1 MSFVIVSRIL
11 SYIYFFKHAIEPK
24 LTTHKDMTTKRLL
37 IATVIFFTAATAFAQ
52 ENIKPS
58 EYIYSSKLKSQTVL
72 TDDFSKFS
80 NYWLLGIE
88 ENSWS
93 ESIEEGNLVFQS
105 LADKAK
111 EDVLPVIIDQNRSFE
126 IETSIRFVEGKMD
139 KGYGLQWGKAIN
151 PVKQFDFLLTGYG
164 HFTIDKYTGDF
175 KDFVPFTVSDNV
187 NRYTYNKLTVRKVQ
201 DMYYFFLNEK
211 LVHSMPFEPFF
222 GNLLG
227 FQVAENST
235 IRIDKIEVA
244 YLDQVTEG
252 KSKVLIMDYKFD
264 SNSDKVSVGKP
275 VTLTL
280 NLSNVGDRD
289 ANDLSISYKLP
300 KNVEAVEFKNISSL
314 KKGEEQLIS
323 LQFFATKN
331 YTDTIIP
338 ISFEIRGADITNVND
353 LDLSLGV
360 AGEMKESVDKMLAQ
374 NYSEFRGGN
383 DPLKGLN
390 VAQAMKAVE
399 VGEYYGMVIGIDQ
412 YSGEWPMLK
421 NAVNDA
427 KGVAELLNNQYSFN
441 YMKTLYDKEATRDNI
456 LAQFEY
462 LLKNVKQ
469 NDNVLIYYSGHGEY
483 IENMD
488 KGFWVPVDASSK
500 SIAKYI
506 SNEDIRSFLTGIKS
520 KHTLL
525 VTDACF
531 SGDIFRGKTMTIP
544 YENSTK
550 YYSKMYSLSSRKALT
565 SGGVEPVMDKGKEN
579 HSIFAY
585 YFIQALKN
593 NTEKYFDAGQIY
605 DYLKIPVVN
614 NSYQTPAY
622 SPIRNAGDEGGQF
635 IFIRKDAT
643 AGTAN

>member
-1 MSFVIVSRIL
+1 MFI
-11 SYIYFFKHAIEPK
+11 
-24 LTTHKDMTTKRLL
+24 KRLIITSVFSL
-37 IATVIFFTAATAFAQ
+37 TVFIISAQ
-52 ENIKPS
+52 EKVSPS
-58 EYIYSSKLKSQTVL
+58 DYLFSKELKSQVVL
-72 TDDFSKFS
+72 NDDFSKFN

-93 ESIEEGNLVFQS
+93 ESIEDGHLVFQS
-105 LADKAK
+105 LTDKAK
-111 EDVLPVIIDQNRSFE
+111 EDLLPVIIDQKRNFE

-151 PVKQFDFLLTGYG
+151 PLKQFDFLLTGSG

-175 KDFVPFTVSDNV
+175 KDYVPFTLSDKV
-187 NRYTYNKLTVRKVQ
+187 NRYAFNKLTVRKVA

-235 IRIDKIEVA
+235 IRVDNIEIA
-244 YLDQVTEG
+244 YLDKAAEG

-280 NLSNVGDRD
+280 NVSNVGDKD
-289 ANDLSISYKLP
+289 ASDLKINYKLP
-300 KNVEAVEFKNISSL
+300 ANIEVVDFKNVTAL
-314 KKGEEQLIS
+314 KKGEEQLLT

-331 YTDTIIP
+331 YTDSIIP
-338 ISFEIRGADITNVND
+338 VKFEIAGADITNVND
-353 LDLSLGV
+353 IDLTVGLDKTV
-360 AGEMKESVDKMLAQ
+360 KESVDKTLAQ

-390 VAQAMKAVE
+390 VAQAMKSVE
-399 VGEYYGMVIGIDQ
+399 VGEYYGLIIGIDQ

-427 KGVAELLNNQYSFN
+427 KGVAELLSSKYTFH
-441 YMKTLYDKEATRDNI
+441 YMKTLYDKDATRDKI
-456 LAQFEY
+456 LSEFEY
-462 LLKNVKQ
+462 LLKTVKA

-488 KGFWVPVDASSK
+488 KGFWVPVDAAAK
-500 SIAKYI
+500 SISKYI
-506 SNEDIRSFLTGIKS
+506 SNEDIRAFLTGIKS

-550 YYSKMYSLSSRKALT
+550 YYSKMYSLSSRKAIT

-585 YFIQALKN
+585 YFLQALKN
-593 NTEKYFDAGQIY
+593 NSEKYFDAGQIF
-605 DYLKIPVVN
+605 DFIKIPVVN

-635 IFIRKDAT
+635 IFIMK
-643 AGTAN
+643 

>member
-1 MSFVIVSRIL
+1 MNVKNGLIL
-11 SYIYFFKHAIEPK
+11 
-24 LTTHKDMTTKRLL
+24 
-37 IATVIFFTAATAFAQ
+37 IFFSVITCFAQ
-52 ENIKPS
+52 GQEIAKPS
-58 EYIYSSKLKSQTVL
+58 EYSFSKGLKSDFL
-72 TDDFSKFS
+72 LKDDFSKFS

-93 ESIEEGNLVFQS
+93 ESIEDGHLVFQS
-105 LADKAK
+105 LTDKAK
-111 EDVLPVIIDQNRSFE
+111 EDLLPVIIDQKRSFE
-126 IETSIRFVEGKMD
+126 IEASIRFVEGKMD

-151 PVKQFDFLLTGYG
+151 PLKQFDFLLTGAG
-164 HFTIDKYTGDF
+164 HFTIDKYTGEF
-175 KDFVPFTVSDNV
+175 HDFVPFTISDKV
-187 NRYTYNKLTVRKVQ
+187 NRYAFNKLTVRKVA

-235 IRIDKIEVA
+235 IRVDNIEIA
-244 YLDQVTEG
+244 YLDKVNTG
-252 KSKVLIMDYKFD
+252 MSKVLIMDYKFS
-264 SNSDKVSVGKP
+264 SNNDKVAIGKP

-280 NLSNVGDRD
+280 NVSNVGDKD
-289 ANDLSISYKLP
+289 ATALSVNYKLP
-300 KNVEAVEFKNISSL
+300 ANIEVVDFKKLESL
-314 KKGEEQLIS
+314 KKGEEQLIT
-323 LQFFATKN
+323 LQFFANKN
-331 YTDTIIP
+331 FTDSIIP
-338 ISFEIRGADITNVND
+338 VKFEITGADITNVND
-353 LDLSLGV
+353 MNLSV
-360 AGEMKESVDKMLAQ
+360 AIDKPVNKEIDKSMAQ
-374 NYSEFRGGN
+374 NFSEFRGGN

-390 VAQAMKAVE
+390 VAQAMKSVE
-399 VGEYYGMVIGIDQ
+399 VGEYYGLVIGIDE

-427 KGVAELLNNQYSFN
+427 KGVAELLSSKYTFQ
-441 YMKTLYDKEATRDNI
+441 YMKTLYNKEATRDNI
-456 LAQFEY
+456 LKEFEV
-462 LLKNVKQ
+462 LLAKVKE

-483 IENMD
+483 IQNMD
-488 KGFWVPVDASSK
+488 KGFWVPVDASAK
-500 SIAKYI
+500 SISKYI
-506 SNEDIRSFLTGIKS
+506 SNEDIRAFLTGIHS

-565 SGGVEPVMDKGKEN
+565 SGGIEPVLDKGKDN

-585 YFIQALKN
+585 YFLQALKN
-593 NTEKYFDAGQIY
+593 NNEKYFDAGQIF
-605 DYLKIPVVN
+605 DFLKIPVVN

-635 IFIRKDAT
+635 IFIMK
-643 AGTAN
+643 

>member
-1 MSFVIVSRIL
+1 MYR
-11 SYIYFFKHAIEPK
+11 
-24 LTTHKDMTTKRLL
+24 KRL
-37 IATVIFFTAATAFAQ
+37 IVASVFFFTAVIISAQ
-52 ENIKPS
+52 EKTSPS
-58 EYIYSSKLKSQTVL
+58 DYSFSKGLKSQVVL
-72 TDDFSKFS
+72 TDDFSKFN

-93 ESIEEGNLVFQS
+93 ESIEDGHLVFQS
-105 LADKAK
+105 LTDKAK
-111 EDVLPVIIDQNRSFE
+111 EDLLPVIIDQNRSFE

-151 PVKQFDFLLTGYG
+151 PLKQFDFLLTGSG
-164 HFTIDKYTGDF
+164 HFTIDKYTGEF
-175 KDFVPFTVSDNV
+175 RDFVPFTLSDHV
-187 NRYTYNKLTVRKVQ
+187 NRYAFNKLTIRKVANT
-201 DMYYFFLNEK
+201 YYFFLNEK

-235 IRIDKIEVA
+235 IRVDNLEVA
-244 YLDQVTEG
+244 YLDKAAEG

-264 SNSDKVSVGKP
+264 SSTSKVSVGKP
-275 VTLTL
+275 VKLTL
-280 NLSNVGDRD
+280 NVTNVGEKD
-289 ANDLSISYKLP
+289 APSLAINYKLP
-300 KNVEAVEFKNISSL
+300 SNIEVVEFKNVTSL
-314 KKGEEQLIS
+314 KKGEEQLLS
-323 LQFFATKN
+323 LQFFANKS
-331 YTDTIIP
+331 YTDSIIP
-338 ISFEIRGADITNVND
+338 IRFEITGADITNVND
-353 LDLSLGV
+353 IDLSVGLDKPV
-360 AGEMKESVDKMLAQ
+360 KESIDKSMAQ

-399 VGEYYGMVIGIDQ
+399 VGEYYGLVIGIDS

-427 KGVAELLNNQYSFN
+427 RGVAELLSTKYSFQ
-441 YMKTLYDKEATRDNI
+441 YMKTLYDKDATRDKI
-456 LAQFEY
+456 LEQFEY
-462 LLKNVKQ
+462 LLKTVKA

-500 SIAKYI
+500 SISKYI
-506 SNEDIRSFLTGIKS
+506 SNEDIKAFLTGIKS

-550 YYSKMYSLSSRKALT
+550 YYSKMYSLTSRKALT

-585 YFIQALKN
+585 YFLQALKN
-593 NTEKYFDAGQIY
+593 NTEKFIDAGQVF
-605 DYLKIPVVN
+605 DFLKIPVVN

-635 IFIRKDAT
+635 IFIMK
-643 AGTAN
+643 

>member
-1 MSFVIVSRIL
+1 MILKRLFAAFIL
-11 SYIYFFKHAIEPK
+11 SFPA
-24 LTTHKDMTTKRLL
+24 LL
-37 IATVIFFTAATAFAQ
+37 VPAQ
-52 ENIKPS
+52 EKVSPS
-58 EYIYSSKLKSQTVL
+58 EYSFSKGLKSQVVL
-72 TDDFSKFS
+72 SDDFSKFS

-93 ESIEEGNLVFQS
+93 ESIEEGHLVFQS
-105 LADKAK
+105 LTDKAK
-111 EDVLPVIIDQNRSFE
+111 EDLLPVIIDQKRNFE

-151 PVKQFDFLLTGYG
+151 PFKQYDFLLTGSG
-164 HFTIDKYTGDF
+164 HFTIDKYTGEF
-175 KDFVPFTVSDNV
+175 KDFVPFTLSDKV
-187 NRYTYNKLTVRKVQ
+187 NRYAFNKLTVRKVA

-235 IRIDKIEVA
+235 IRIDNIEIT
-244 YLDQVTEG
+244 YLDKAQDG
-252 KSKVLIMDYKFD
+252 KSKVLIMDYKF
-264 SNSDKVSVGKP
+264 NSAGDKVSVGKP

-280 NLSNVGDRD
+280 NVTNVGDKD
-289 ANDLSISYKLP
+289 APDLSINYKLP
-300 KNVEAVEFKNISSL
+300 SNVEVVEFKKVPSL

-323 LQFFATKN
+323 LQFYATKN
-331 YTDTIIP
+331 YTDSLIP
-338 ISFEIRGADITNVND
+338 IKFEITGADITNVND
-353 LDLSLGV
+353 IDLSVGIDQPV
-360 AGEMKESVDKMLAQ
+360 KEKIDKAMAQ

-390 VAQAMKAVE
+390 VAQAMKSVE
-399 VGEYYGMVIGIDQ
+399 VGEYYGLVIGIDQ
-412 YSGEWPMLK
+412 YSGEWPMLR

-427 KGVAELLNNQYSFN
+427 KGVSDLLSSKYTFQ
-441 YMKTLYDKEATRDNI
+441 YMKTLYDKDATRDNI
-456 LAQFEY
+456 LSQFEY
-462 LLKNVKQ
+462 LLKTVKP

-500 SIAKYI
+500 SISKYI
-506 SNEDIRSFLTGIKS
+506 SNEDIRAFLTGIKS

-550 YYSKMYSLSSRKALT
+550 YYSKMYSLSSRKAIT

-585 YFIQALKN
+585 YFLQALKN
-593 NTEKYFDAGQIY
+593 NTEKYFDAGQVFDFI
-605 DYLKIPVVN
+605 KIPVVN

-635 IFIRKDAT
+635 IFIMK
-643 AGTAN
+643 

>member
-1 MSFVIVSRIL
+1 MFVRTINTSKEMILELILIFIAMYRKGLIVASVFFFAAFIMS
-11 SYIYFFKHAIEPK
+11 
-24 LTTHKDMTTKRLL
+24 
-37 IATVIFFTAATAFAQ
+37 AQ
-52 ENIKPS
+52 EKTSPS
-58 EYIYSSKLKSQTVL
+58 DYSFSRGLKSQVVL
-72 TDDFSKFS
+72 TDDFSKFN

-93 ESIEEGNLVFQS
+93 ESIEDGHLVFQS
-105 LADKAK
+105 LTDKAK
-111 EDVLPVIIDQNRSFE
+111 EDLLPVIIDQNRSFE

-139 KGYGLQWGKAIN
+139 KGYGIQWGKAIN
-151 PVKQFDFLLTGYG
+151 PLKQFDFLLTGSG
-164 HFTIDKYTGDF
+164 HFTIDKYTGEF
-175 KDFVPFTVSDNV
+175 RDFVPFTLSDNV
-187 NRYTYNKLTVRKVQ
+187 NRYAFNKLTIRKVAST
-201 DMYYFFLNEK
+201 YYFFLNEK

-235 IRIDKIEVA
+235 IRVDNLEVA
-244 YLDQVTEG
+244 YLDKAAEG

-264 SNSDKVSVGKP
+264 SSTSKVSVGKP
-275 VTLTL
+275 VKLTL
-280 NLSNVGDRD
+280 NVTNVGDKD
-289 ANDLSISYKLP
+289 APSLSINYKLP
-300 KNVEAVEFKNISSL
+300 SNIEVVEFKNVTSL
-314 KKGEEQLIS
+314 KKGEEQLLS
-323 LQFFATKN
+323 LQFFANKN
-331 YTDTIIP
+331 YTDSIIP
-338 ISFEIRGADITNVND
+338 IRFEISGADITNVND
-353 LDLSLGV
+353 IDLSVGLDKPV
-360 AGEMKESVDKMLAQ
+360 KESIDKSMAQ

-399 VGEYYGMVIGIDQ
+399 VGEYYGLVIGIDT

-427 KGVAELLNNQYSFN
+427 KGVADLLSSKYSFQ
-441 YMKTLYDKEATRDNI
+441 YMKTLYDKDATRDKI
-456 LAQFEY
+456 LEQFEY
-462 LLKNVKQ
+462 LLKTVKA

-500 SIAKYI
+500 SISKYI
-506 SNEDIRSFLTGIKS
+506 SNEDIKAFLTGIKS

-550 YYSKMYSLSSRKALT
+550 YYSKMYSLTSRKALT

-585 YFIQALKN
+585 YFLQALKN
-593 NTEKYFDAGQIY
+593 NTEKFIDAGQVF
-605 DYLKIPVVN
+605 DFLKIPVVN
-614 NSYQTPAY
+614 NAYQTPAY

-635 IFIRKDAT
+635 IFIMK
-643 AGTAN
+643 

>member
-1 MSFVIVSRIL
+1 MFVKKLFVASVIIL
-11 SYIYFFKHAIEPK
+11 SA
-24 LTTHKDMTTKRLL
+24 
-37 IATVIFFTAATAFAQ
+37 VILSAQ
-52 ENIKPS
+52 EKKSPS
-58 EYIYSSKLKSQTVL
+58 EYSFSKGLKSQVVL
-72 TDDFSKFS
+72 SDDFSKFS

-88 ENSWS
+88 ENSWA
-93 ESIEEGNLVFQS
+93 ESIEGGHLVFES
-105 LADKAK
+105 LTNKAK
-111 EDVLPVIIDQNRSFE
+111 EDLLPVIIDQKRNFE
-126 IETSIRFVEGKMD
+126 IETSIKFVEGKMD

-151 PVKQFDFLLTGYG
+151 PLKQFDFLLTGSG

-175 KDFVPFTVSDNV
+175 KDYVPFTLSDKV
-187 NRYTYNKLTVRKVQ
+187 NRYAFNKITVRKVA
-201 DMYYFFLNEK
+201 DTYYFFLNEH

-235 IRIDKIEVA
+235 IRVDNIEIA
-244 YLDQVTEG
+244 YLDKAGEG

-280 NLSNVGDRD
+280 NVSNVGDKD
-289 ANDLSISYKLP
+289 ASDLTINYKLP
-300 KNVEAVEFKNISSL
+300 SNIEVVEFKNVAAL

-331 YTDTIIP
+331 YTDSVIP
-338 ISFEIRGADITNVND
+338 VKFEIAGADITNVND
-353 LDLSLGV
+353 IDLSISLDKPV
-360 AGEMKESVDKMLAQ
+360 KENVDKMMAQ

-399 VGEYYGMVIGIDQ
+399 VGEYYGLIIGIDQ

-427 KGVAELLNNQYSFN
+427 KGVAELLSSKYTFH
-441 YMKTLYDKEATRDNI
+441 YMKTLYDKDATRDKI
-456 LAQFEY
+456 LNEFEY
-462 LLKNVKQ
+462 LLKTVKA

-483 IENMD
+483 VENMD
-488 KGFWVPVDASSK
+488 KGFWVPVDAAAK
-500 SIAKYI
+500 SISKYI
-506 SNEDIRSFLTGIKS
+506 SNEDIRAFLSGIKS

-550 YYSKMYSLSSRKALT
+550 YYSKMYSLSSRKAIT
-565 SGGVEPVMDKGKEN
+565 SGGVEPVMDKGKDN

-585 YFIQALKN
+585 YFLQALKN
-593 NTEKYFDAGQIY
+593 NTEKYFDAGQIF
-605 DYLKIPVVN
+605 DFIKIPVVN

-635 IFIRKDAT
+635 IFIMK
-643 AGTAN
+643 

>member
-1 MSFVIVSRIL
+1 MKRMFTASMLLLFSVLYLSAQEKQPAASEYLYSKAAKTQVIL
-11 SYIYFFKHAIEPK
+11 S
-24 LTTHKDMTTKRLL
+24 
-37 IATVIFFTAATAFAQ
+37 
-52 ENIKPS
+52 
-58 EYIYSSKLKSQTVL
+58 
-72 TDDFSKFS
+72 DDFSKFS

-93 ESIEEGNLVFQS
+93 ESIEDGNLVFES
-105 LADKAK
+105 LTDKPK
-111 EDVLPVIIDQNRSFE
+111 EDLLPVIIDQNRSFE
-126 IETSIRFVEGKMD
+126 IEASIRFIEGKMD
-139 KGYGLQWGKAIN
+139 KGYGLQWGKAVN
-151 PVKQFDFLLTGYG
+151 PYKQFDFLLTGNG
-164 HFTIDKYTGDF
+164 HYTIDRYTGDF
-175 KDFVPFTVSDNV
+175 HDYVPFTMSDKV
-187 NRYTYNKLTVRKVQ
+187 NRYAYNKLTVRKVGNT
-201 DMYYFFLNEK
+201 YYFFLNEN

-227 FQVAENST
+227 FQVSENST
-235 IRIDKIEVA
+235 IKVDKVEIA
-244 YLDQVTEG
+244 YLDKVAEG
-252 KSKVLIMDYKFD
+252 KSKVLIMDYKFNT
-264 SNSDKVSVGKP
+264 STDKVAVGKP

-280 NLSNVGDRD
+280 NISNVGNKD
-289 ANDLSISYKLP
+289 ASDLKINYKLP
-300 KNVEAVEFKNISSL
+300 ANIEVADFKNISSL
-314 KKGEEQLIS
+314 KQGEEQHLT
-323 LQFFATKN
+323 LQFYATKN
-331 YTDTIIP
+331 FTDSIIP
-338 ISFEIRGADITNVND
+338 IKFEIAGADITNVND
-353 LDLSLGV
+353 IDLSVGIDRPV
-360 AGEMKESVDKMLAQ
+360 KESVDKTMAQ

-399 VGEYYGMVIGIDQ
+399 VGDYYGLVIGIDQ

-427 KGVAELLNNQYSFN
+427 KSVAELLSTQYAFQSL
-441 YMKTLYDKEATRDNI
+441 KTLYDKEATRENI

-462 LLKNVKQ
+462 LMKTVKP
-469 NDNVLIYYSGHGEY
+469 NDNVLIYYSGHGDY
-483 IENMD
+483 VENMD
-488 KGFWVPVDASSK
+488 KGFWVPVDASAK
-500 SIAKYI
+500 SISKYI
-506 SNEDIRSFLTGIKS
+506 SNEDIKAFITGMKS

-565 SGGVEPVMDKGKEN
+565 SGGVEPVMDKGKDN

-593 NTEKYFDAGQIY
+593 NTEKYYDAGQIF
-605 DYLKIPVVN
+605 DFLKIPVVN

-635 IFIRKDAT
+635 IFIKK
-643 AGTAN
+643 N